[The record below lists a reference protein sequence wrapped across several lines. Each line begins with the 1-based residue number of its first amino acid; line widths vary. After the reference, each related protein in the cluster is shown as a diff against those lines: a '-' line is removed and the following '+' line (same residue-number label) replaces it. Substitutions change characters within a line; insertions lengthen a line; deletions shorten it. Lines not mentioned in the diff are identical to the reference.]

1 VNRQVHGGYSGK
13 ETLHMHKHFMVLLIG
28 SLLFALLF
36 LWQTRFMGHAPGQEG
51 AIMVFG
57 IAMRNAIRV
66 VFLYSVFVV
75 LVFGHHF
82 FGGGGK
88 SS

>member
-1 VNRQVHGGYSGK
+1 
-13 ETLHMHKHFMVLLIG
+13 MHKHFMVLLVG

-36 LWQTRFMGHAPGQEG
+36 LLQTRFMGHAPGQEG

-66 VFLYSVFVV
+66 IFLYSVFAV
-75 LVFGHHF
+75 LVFAHYVFCGVP
-82 FGGGGK
+82 K